1 MGAGVLVG
9 DKSLGICF
17 QISQLTWEVEG
28 GGHQREEHVSESAVN
43 LL

>member
-17 QISQLTWEVEG
+17 QISQLRWEGVL
-28 GGHQREEHVSESAVN
+28 QREKHGSESAVN